1 MKPQFKSALYNL
13 LFFVPI
19 YSISYFTLRYF
30 GVDGFYVPL
39 ISALISVILAPKFS
53 TVKTQNGEKIFM
65 KTLFKKEV
73 KEVK

>member
-13 LFFVPI
+13 LSFIPF
-19 YSISYFTLRYF
+19 YSLAYFSLKYF

-39 ISALISVILAPKFS
+39 ISAFFTVILAPKFS

-65 KTLFKKEV
+65 KTILSKEV
-73 KEVK
+73 KEMK